1 MPKLEPYSRKLP
13 YSYALGLYPSLSL
26 IDRRPELAQRLLL
39 APEGLSNDGVEK
51 LRARCRELDIREEI
65 AEYLVTVKE
74 NNVYAEAYAQWEPT
88 FTVVKMQE
96 AIDAATQ
103 QANARLT
110 ETEGMDETAP
120 VEPTQ
125 APGN

>member
-51 LRARCRELDIREEI
+51 LRARCREQ
-65 AEYLVTVKE
+65 AEGQRGKYPWVHGHH
-74 NNVYAEAYAQWEPT
+74 
-88 FTVVKMQE
+88 F
-96 AIDAATQ
+96 
-103 QANARLT
+103 
-110 ETEGMDETAP
+110 
-120 VEPTQ
+120 
-125 APGN
+125 